1 MLGNSLRAHLCLEL
15 SRAFHTTPSSS
26 WSGTVPGKEV
36 SWVSTPSSSQSSVL
50 GAVEQPLDHS
60 SLRQLVLENYLQKDR
75 GKDPQDTLSEKGDEL
90 RPKKK
95 VVG

>member
-1 MLGNSLRAHLCLEL
+1 M
-15 SRAFHTTPSSS
+15 PSSA
-26 WSGTVPGKEV
+26 WSDTVPGKEV

-50 GAVEQPLDHS
+50 GTVEQPLDHS
-60 SLRQLVLENYLQKDR
+60 SLRHLVLENYLQKDC

-95 VVG
+95 VIG

>member
-1 MLGNSLRAHLCLEL
+1 MPIPAW
-15 SRAFHTTPSSS
+15 
-26 WSGTVPGKEV
+26 WSDTVPGKEV
-36 SWVSTPSSSQSSVL
+36 SWASTPSCSQCSFL
-50 GAVEQPLDHS
+50 GTVDYPLDHS

-90 RPKKK
+90 KPKKK